1 LICFES
7 FSAAI
12 GFAGS
17 NITAAATTGPL
28 KQPRPASSQPPS
40 IRPSS
45 KYANK
50 FAIGFKIAKYFVD

>member
-1 LICFES
+1 MGLE
-7 FSAAI
+7 
-12 GFAGS
+12 GS
-17 NITAAATTGPL
+17 NTTAAATTGPL

-40 IRPSS
+40 MRPIS